1 MFLLIDV
8 IMDIIEADGARICTQ
23 RARVYLIMNAMLF
36 VTEIGM
42 YPLTAEIA
50 RAVDSLSIVLVV
62 VGIVSSKITVK
73 ERDECHLTQD
83 STSST
88 RRAS

>member
-1 MFLLIDV
+1 
-8 IMDIIEADGARICTQ
+8 
-23 RARVYLIMNAMLF
+23 MLF
-36 VTEIGM
+36 VTEIEM

-62 VGIVSSKITVK
+62 IGIISSRITVI
-73 ERDECHLTQD
+73 ERDKRHLTQD